1 MNRSLVVVA
10 ALLGL
15 LGALGV
21 GVNQRR
27 HATEQRPP
35 LALLTSLPILFSE
48 QFSLNTPSSPL
59 RKRLE
64 ADYQLQP
71 IGVTDAQSLKG
82 QRLLFMAHARA
93 QPAAALAD
101 LDRWVRDGG
110 HLLILT
116 DPLLSW
122 HSDRPL
128 GDSLRPPVSFADTAL
143 LAHWGL
149 SLSGPQPMGEA
160 QRSIDGGTVV
170 SFSPGSLAT
179 RGGCMVE
186 KGGFVARCAIDK
198 GRVTLI
204 ADADWLTVA
213 MADDEPSDP
222 NSDAASD
229 AASQSLDALTR
240 ELARLR

>member
-1 MNRSLVVVA
+1 MNRWLAVVA

-15 LGALGV
+15 LGALTVGV
-21 GVNQRR
+21 GLNQRR
-27 HATEQRPP
+27 NATEQRPP

-48 QFSLNTPSSPL
+48 EFSLDTPSSPL

-64 ADYQLQP
+64 ADYQLHP
-71 IGVTDAQSLKG
+71 IGVADAQSLKG
-82 QRLLFMAHARA
+82 QHLLFMAHARA
-93 QPAAALAD
+93 QPATALAD

-110 HLLILT
+110 HLLVLT

-122 HSDRPL
+122 HSERPL

-149 SLSGPQPMGEA
+149 TLAGPVSMGGAES
-160 QRSIDGGTVV
+160 SIDGHKIV
-170 SFSPGSLAT
+170 SFSPGALAT
-179 RGGCMVE
+179 TGNCVVTD
-186 KGGFVARCAIDK
+186 GGFVARCAIGK

-213 MADDEPSDP
+213 MAEDS
-222 NSDAASD
+222 SSGAAT
-229 AASQSLDALTR
+229 QNLDALTR